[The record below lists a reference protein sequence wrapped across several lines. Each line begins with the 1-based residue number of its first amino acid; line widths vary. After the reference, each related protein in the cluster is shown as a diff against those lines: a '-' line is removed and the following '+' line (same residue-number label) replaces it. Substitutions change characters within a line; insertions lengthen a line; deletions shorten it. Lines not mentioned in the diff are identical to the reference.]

1 MIFYY
6 KRFRVSLL
14 LQSRCVWV
22 ISIDIHSWEGLVC
35 KAMTPQDP
43 FPPAQVCTVLCHFRK
58 CGLEKILP
66 VFELREVLTC
76 FWTLGVPEGQPK
88 FNQWKIRLD
97 RMKFK
102 IQKTKKKSRE
112 LIQRWPSAHY
122 TGCCLRFRAAALFS
136 TMGVH
141 PSDAFASS
149 PSLIRTL
156 FISPASLPAFQ
167 CPIKHR
173 YAFDFT
179 PPWSNSLRLF
189 LSRQM
194 SPSTQKKGSS
204 CLWLIAQ
211 NDYST
216 ERCFIVAAFLFFSFI
231 F

>member
-14 LQSRCVWV
+14 LQPRCVWV

-58 CGLEKILP
+58 CGLEKTLP

-102 IQKTKKKSRE
+102 IQKTKKNPESSFNVG
-112 LIQRWPSAHY
+112 LQPITP
-122 TGCCLRFRAAALFS
+122 AAAS
-136 TMGVH
+136 
-141 PSDAFASS
+141 ASEPRHCS
-149 PSLIRTL
+149 VQWEYIPVTL
-156 FISPASLPAFQ
+156 SLPL
-167 CPIKHR
+167 PL
-173 YAFDFT
+173 
-179 PPWSNSLRLF
+179 WSGPF
-189 LSRQM
+189 LSLLHLCQ
-194 SPSTQKKGSS
+194 PFNVPLSTAMPLISHHLGATRCAFSWAAKCLLPLKKKGHHA
-204 CLWLIAQ
+204 CDWLHRMTILQ
-211 NDYST
+211 KDVLLLLL
-216 ERCFIVAAFLFFSFI
+216 FFFFSFI